1 MEDYM
6 FEIEL
11 KCPEKFNIDCTLDCG
26 QTFRWRKYG
35 NIWKGVVKD
44 TALLLEKE
52 NNILK
57 VKSSKYSLFGMSLK
71 EGLRYYFGFDD
82 DLEKIHRFI
91 KDLSA
96 SFNERTKKI
105 ALKALNDGQGIR
117 ILRQDPFEATVEYI
131 ISARNSITNIR
142 NISDRISEYFK
153 ENEIKLDGEIFY
165 KFPTFDQFESL
176 NENNFRDFKTAFRAK
191 YLSKLAETVCSEL
204 FFKKLYTMNE
214 ISIIEELI
222 KIKGI
227 GYKIASCITL
237 FAYGKLNCF
246 PVDIWII
253 RAMKDLFGIEGS
265 TIRIMERGMEMFSP
279 YAGYFQE
286 ILFRYYRLNYEG
298 ERKR

>member
-1 MEDYM
+1 M

-26 QTFRWRKYG
+26 QTFRWRKSG

-57 VKSSKYSLFGMSLK
+57 VKSSKHSLFGMSLK

-82 DLEKIHRFI
+82 NLEKIHRFI
-91 KDLSA
+91 KDLSV
-96 SFNERTKKI
+96 SFNERTKNI
-105 ALKALNDGQGIR
+105 ALKALNDGEGIR

-142 NISDRISEYFK
+142 NISDRISEYFE
-153 ENEIKLDGEIFY
+153 ENEVSLDGEIFY
-165 KFPTFDQFESL
+165 KFPTFEQFESL

-191 YLSKLAETVCSEL
+191 YLSKLAETIHSET

-214 ISIIEELI
+214 ISIIEKLI

-253 RAMKDLFGIEGS
+253 RAMKDLFGIES
-265 TIRIMERGMEMFSP
+265 NTIRIMERGMEMFSP

-298 ERKR
+298 KRKR